1 MSPKRIAEP
10 LRKLGYDVRAAAEEH
25 MLDSWADDRLLAL
38 AYSQGRIFIT
48 FNVKDFPR
56 IVGEWASAGQSFAGC
71 VVVVGMGT
79 NEFRLAV
86 ERLDEAL
93 ASRPE
98 QSDWSESTSTRVVA
112 AFDYELAVLTRL
124 SDAAWAYR
132 PPRVCATIEI
142 ERSRRVRQ
150 RADTICV
157 R

>member
-1 MSPKRIAEP
+1 
-10 LRKLGYDVRAAAEEH
+10 

-98 QSDWSESTSTRVVA
+98 QSDWKDLLVFVSRTPLKQRGPG
-112 AFDYELAVLTRL
+112 R
-124 SDAAWAYR
+124 R
-132 PPRVCATIEI
+132 PQGPAR
-142 ERSRRVRQ
+142 
-150 RADTICV
+150 
-157 R
+157 